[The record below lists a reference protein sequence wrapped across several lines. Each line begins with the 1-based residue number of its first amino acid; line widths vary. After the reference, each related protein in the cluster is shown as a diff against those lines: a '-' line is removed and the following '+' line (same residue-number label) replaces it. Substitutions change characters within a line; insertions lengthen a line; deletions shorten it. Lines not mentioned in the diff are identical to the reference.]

1 MFFFYCA
8 DLKCTRSQKKIKN
21 SLKSQTVLFHV
32 CSTREISTCS
42 TVRTFTQHHVTQS
55 PRVQFV
61 LRQAHLDARKGW
73 GLIFLFIF
81 FLFLGKWASLA
92 AVVVSNL
99 GQASY
104 LGWSNENH
112 QYLDVMLKTFFM
124 VFCSQM
130 VFVIAYIHYDYLFL
144 T

>member
-1 MFFFYCA
+1 MVVT
-8 DLKCTRSQKKIKN
+8 KC
-21 SLKSQTVLFHV
+21 FP
-32 CSTREISTCS
+32 
-42 TVRTFTQHHVTQS
+42 TFSAFS
-55 PRVQFV
+55 PFSPVV
-61 LRQAHLDARKGW
+61 
-73 GLIFLFIF
+73 
-81 FLFLGKWASLA
+81 KWALQA
-92 AVVVSNL
+92 AVGVSNL